1 MLLEGAN
8 PRSTCIAEEPLPGQ
22 SNHFI
27 GSRRSEW
34 REGITAFARVRYRD
48 VYPGIDLVFHSRAGV
63 FEYDWI
69 VGPGANPDS
78 IRMHV
83 RGAESVRI
91 EAGDLVLST
100 AAGEVR
106 WNAPS
111 VYQSTAE
118 MHTAIH
124 GRFALEPRGRVSFRV
139 DPYDRTRELVIDPT
153 LAYSTYLGGTGN
165 EVATAVATDNSGNVY
180 MTGVTTSQTLP
191 VKAAARV
198 AYGGGTT
205 SLVAGDAFVAKFDS
219 KGTLVYLT
227 YLGGSRDD
235 FATALAVDASGNA
248 WVTGGT
254 SSTNFP
260 VTANA
265 YQKTMAGV
273 GGNDVVQLGDAFL
286 AKLGPAGDLQ
296 YATYFGGRLDDY
308 ASGIALDGSGAIYIT
323 GSTHSTD
330 FPVTAAAYQAR
341 SHGGGG
347 EPGFPRYGGIP
358 FSAGEAFVAK
368 FNPAGTQL
376 VFSTYLGGA
385 QDDLAMGIAVDAAG
399 SAYVT
404 GSTLSADFPTT
415 AGAYQRVNNGADT
428 FNNIFFNFGD
438 GFITKFSPDGSS
450 LVYSTLLGGRG
461 DDVSASIVVDSS
473 GNAIVTGS
481 TSSQDFPTTA
491 GAYQRSSRGP
501 FIAPVADQLFG
512 DAFVTKL
519 NATGSGLVFST
530 YLGGTGDD
538 AAFRIA
544 LDAGGNIYIAGFTD
558 SPDFPTTRDAVQ
570 ARFGGGGMQNEHQDF
585 GDAFLVKLDPTGS
598 NLLFGTF
605 LGGSADDAAVG
616 MALDRSGNAFLVG
629 NTVSSNFPT
638 TAAPLQKTYGGG
650 NMNGGRAQGDAFLA
664 EISGLGSSATGPVL
678 TGLQNAASYANN
690 VVSPGM
696 IFVVYGS
703 NIGPTTLAGAALTAA
718 GFLSTNISNTQ
729 ILFDGVAAPIVYV
742 SAVQSSGIVPY
753 EVAGKASVQVTV
765 MSQSQVSAPLTVP
778 VRAAVPG
785 LFSANFS
792 GSGQGAIYNQDNT
805 PNTAANPARRGDI
818 VVLFGTGEGQTQPA
832 GVTGQIATTVF
843 PKPILVPT
851 VSIGGQNAEVLYYGA
866 VPLVVAGE
874 FQINARVPT
883 TVLPGNQ
890 PVVVSFGTNPT
901 QVNLT
906 VAVQ

>member
-1 MLLEGAN
+1 
-8 PRSTCIAEEPLPGQ
+8 
-22 SNHFI
+22 
-27 GSRRSEW
+27 
-34 REGITAFARVRYRD
+34 
-48 VYPGIDLVFHSRAGV
+48 
-63 FEYDWI
+63 
-69 VGPGANPDS
+69 
-78 IRMHV
+78 
-83 RGAESVRI
+83 
-91 EAGDLVLST
+91 
-100 AAGEVR
+100 
-106 WNAPS
+106 
-111 VYQSTAE
+111 
-118 MHTAIH
+118 
-124 GRFALEPRGRVSFRV
+124 
-139 DPYDRTRELVIDPT
+139 
-153 LAYSTYLGGTGN
+153 
-165 EVATAVATDNSGNVY
+165 
-180 MTGVTTSQTLP
+180 
-191 VKAAARV
+191 
-198 AYGGGTT
+198 
-205 SLVAGDAFVAKFDS
+205 
-219 KGTLVYLT
+219 
-227 YLGGSRDD
+227 
-235 FATALAVDASGNA
+235 
-248 WVTGGT
+248 
-254 SSTNFP
+254 
-260 VTANA
+260 
-265 YQKTMAGV
+265 
-273 GGNDVVQLGDAFL
+273 
-286 AKLGPAGDLQ
+286 
-296 YATYFGGRLDDY
+296 
-308 ASGIALDGSGAIYIT
+308 
-323 GSTHSTD
+323 
-330 FPVTAAAYQAR
+330 
-341 SHGGGG
+341 
-347 EPGFPRYGGIP
+347 
-358 FSAGEAFVAK
+358 
-368 FNPAGTQL
+368 
-376 VFSTYLGGA
+376 
-385 QDDLAMGIAVDAAG
+385 
-399 SAYVT
+399 
-404 GSTLSADFPTT
+404 
-415 AGAYQRVNNGADT
+415 
-428 FNNIFFNFGD
+428 
-438 GFITKFSPDGSS
+438 
-450 LVYSTLLGGRG
+450 
-461 DDVSASIVVDSS
+461 
-473 GNAIVTGS
+473 
-481 TSSQDFPTTA
+481 
-491 GAYQRSSRGP
+491 
-501 FIAPVADQLFG
+501 
-512 DAFVTKL
+512 
-519 NATGSGLVFST
+519 VFST